1 MLEGSVADY
10 WSRGKQHLI
19 FDVLLG
25 WLFNCFI
32 TGGICDLFQE
42 LETNKGIVFNSPLR
56 TEIGDLVFLFVAA
69 HLKNEEYIQLFRERL
84 SNKTVHD
91 NAVRHYG

>member
-1 MLEGSVADY
+1 MLEGLVADY

-56 TEIGDLVFLFVAA
+56 TEIGYLVFLFVAA
-69 HLKNEEYIQLFRERL
+69 RLKNEEYISCLANCSLPARIL
-84 SNKTVHD
+84 LKVH
-91 NAVRHYG
+91 NL